1 MFTLLVSWLL
11 VTCVPGLLMLVAHGL
26 GRLEKDLGR
35 DIVTTTEA
43 DADLDHAEAADL
55 HTLPLHGMPEAV
67 EYLHRRPAQG
77 LFDHP
82 PAGSHAGPRHA
93 APVFAADFAGPGA
106 PGRPP
111 EYTPIR

>member
-26 GRLEKDLGR
+26 GRLENDLGR
-35 DIVTTTEA
+35 DIVTATDT
-43 DADLDHAEAADL
+43 DADLDHTEAADV

-67 EYLHRRPAQG
+67 EYLHRRPALG

-82 PAGSHAGPRHA
+82 PAGSHVGPRHA